1 MKVDEIEDARK
12 NVIKA
17 DGAWDIFAKA
27 ETLSVGRG
35 KKVQTFVPDEADKE
49 EILKVCLGRTGNLR
63 APTVKM
69 GTSVYVG
76 FNEAMYQELTK

>member
-12 NVIKA
+12 NIIKA

-27 ETLSVGRG
+27 EALSVGRG
-35 KKVQTFVPDEADKE
+35 KKVQTFVPDESNKE

-63 APTVKM
+63 APTVTTGK
-69 GTSVYVG
+69 SVYVG
-76 FNEAMYQELTK
+76 YNDAMYQELT